1 MAKSIKNKKKK
12 KHLQMHEAGASPG
25 LIYIDEQSLKSV
37 ITIHSYDALKYKSEA
52 VLNLDG
58 LRELLLKNPDLTF
71 WIDIKGFG
79 SRSIFELLRNDF
91 NINKLTLEDITGGY
105 QRPVLEE
112 YDDYVFSV
120 SRMLYLDD
128 DQNLENEQISF
139 ILRSNVLFT
148 FQEQHKDFLHP
159 VKSRLKAGKG
169 NIRTA
174 GSSYLMYALMDAII
188 DGYFLVLNQW
198 GDDLDDIEDRL
209 LSKPERTIMVD
220 LQHVKRNLI
229 NMRRAAWPE
238 RDKLN
243 DLLRSD
249 SNLITDQTKMFV
261 KDAYDHC
268 IQSIDIM
275 ESLKEIS
282 VSNLDMYLSMI
293 NNRMN
298 EIMKVL
304 TIISAIFIP
313 LTFIAGI
320 YGMNFA
326 NQDPITG
333 KLMPNNMPELYSP
346 NGYVIT
352 MVIMGLIAV
361 AQMIYFWRKG
371 WFK

>member
-1 MAKSIKNKKKK
+1 MAKTIKNKKKR
-12 KHLQMHEAGASPG
+12 KHLSLPEAGASPG
-25 LIYIDEQSLKSV
+25 LIYIDEKALKPI
-37 ITIHSYDALKYKSEA
+37 ITIHSYNELRYDVEVVNHLRGLKEMMF
-52 VLNLDG
+52 
-58 LRELLLKNPDLTF
+58 KNPDLTY
-71 WIDIKGFG
+71 WVDIKGFG
-79 SRSIFELLRNDF
+79 SRPLFEFLMTEF
-91 NINKLTLEDITGGY
+91 NINKLTTEDITGST
-105 QRPVLEE
+105 QRPVIEE
-112 YDDYVFSV
+112 YNDYVFSV

-128 DQNLENEQISF
+128 DLNLENEQVSF
-139 ILRSNVLFT
+139 ILMNKVLFT
-148 FQEQHKDFLHP
+148 FQEQYVDFFKP
-159 VKSRLKAGKG
+159 VKNRLKIGKG

-188 DGYFLVLNQW
+188 DQYFVILNKW

-209 LSKPERTIMVD
+209 LVKPERTIMFD
-220 LQHVKRNLI
+220 LQSVKRNLI
-229 NMRRAAWPE
+229 HMRRVAWPE

-249 SNLITDQTKMFV
+249 SHLITDQTKMFV

-282 VSNLDMYLSMI
+282 VSNLDMYLSII

-320 YGMNFA
+320 YGMNFV
-326 NQDPITG
+326 NQDPMTG
-333 KLMPNNMPELYSP
+333 KLLPNNMPELYAP

-352 MVIMGLIAV
+352 IIVMALIALV
-361 AQMIYFWRKG
+361 QLFYFWRKG

>member
-12 KHLQMHEAGASPG
+12 KRLAMHQAGASPG
-25 LIYIDEQSLKSV
+25 LIYIDEHALKPI
-37 ITIHSYDALKYKSEA
+37 ITIHSYSSLKYNSE
-52 VLNLDG
+52 VVVNMEG
-58 LRELLLKNPDLTF
+58 LKEMLAKNPSLTF

-79 SRSIFELLRNDF
+79 SAAIFELLMSAFD
-91 NINKLTLEDITGGY
+91 INKLTLEDITGGY

-120 SRMLYLDD
+120 SRMLYLDA

-139 ILRSNVLFT
+139 ILMSNVLFT

-174 GSSYLMYALMDAII
+174 GSSYLMYAFMDAII
-188 DGYFLVLNQW
+188 DGYFVVLNKW
-198 GDDLDDIEDRL
+198 GDDLDEIEDRL

-229 NMRRAAWPE
+229 NMRRVAWPE

-243 DLLRSD
+243 DILRSD
-249 SNLITDQTKMFV
+249 TNLITDQTKMFV

-320 YGMNFA
+320 YGMNFV
-326 NQDPITG
+326 NQDPLTG

-352 MVIMGLIAV
+352 MVVMALIAIF
-361 AQMIYFWRKG
+361 QLIYFWRKG